1 MVESSKHSNTDL
13 VFEFL
18 HCRPVV
24 LADALLMVAQD
35 SNHAICLV
43 VRCEFFQKRAILRC
57 TFVKLLLESDGSV
70 VGTEDFSS
78 KTLHGRREMLVDEG
92 GLEAHVNII
101 VYSRANSKRGIL
113 RYTHGD
119 SIEDSIPFRLWL
131 ALEDPDVL
139 VDLWV
144 DIDSITVPNGIL
156 AQEIKYKRVWRFQS
170 DVLVAEGAAAD
181 SIGFVFALF
190 VSSTKR

>member
-24 LADALLMVAQD
+24 LAYALLMVAQD

-43 VRCEFFQKRAILRC
+43 VGCEFFEKRAILRC

-92 GLEAHVNII
+92 GLEAHVNTII
-101 VYSRANSKRGIL
+101 VYSQADSQRGIL

-119 SIEDSIPFRLWL
+119 SIEDSIPFSLWL

-144 DIDSITVPNGIL
+144 DVDSITVPN
-156 AQEIKYKRVWRFQS
+156 
-170 DVLVAEGAAAD
+170 
-181 SIGFVFALF
+181 
-190 VSSTKR
+190 